1 MSELRTNR
9 IIPRDGLPSGSYG
22 GIIQVKTA
30 SVGPDNTLYSSSSE
44 TTMLTCAI
52 TPQRSDSIL
61 WIHVEYPTMR
71 SYSSGDTRNLCN
83 HKIKRNGSD
92 IYAVNETPQWRGA
105 NFATSG
111 TVEINIPVSFSTFDS
126 PNTTSSVTYTSTWA
140 ISSGPGFNTAGSIRR
155 MVIFEMAT

>member
-30 SVGPDNTLYSSSSE
+30 SAQDNTLYSSSSE

-71 SYSSGDTRNLCN
+71 SYSTGNTRNLCN

-105 NFATSG
+105 NFTSSN
-111 TVEINIPVSFSTFDS
+111 VEINIPVSFSTFDS

-140 ISSGPGFNTAGSIRR
+140 ISSGTGFNTANSVRR
-155 MVIFEMAT
+155 MIIFEMAT

>member
-9 IIPRDGLPSGSYG
+9 IIPRDGLPTGSYG

-30 SVGPDNTLYSSSSE
+30 SAQDNSLYSSSSE

-71 SYSSGDTRNLCN
+71 SYSSGNTRNLCN
-83 HKIKRNGSD
+83 HKIKRNGTN
-92 IYAVNETPQWRGA
+92 IYSVNETPQWRGA
-105 NFATSG
+105 NFASSNI
-111 TVEINIPVSFSTFDS
+111 EINIPVSFSTFDS
-126 PNTTSSVTYTSTWA
+126 PNATSSVTYTSTWA

>member
-9 IIPRDGLPSGSYG
+9 IVPRDGLPTGSYG

-30 SVGPDNTLYSSSSE
+30 SAQDNTLYSSSSE

-71 SYSSGDTRNLCN
+71 SYSTGNTRNLCN

-92 IYAVNETPQWRGA
+92 IYAVNETPQWRGS
-105 NFATSG
+105 NFDGSN
-111 TVEINIPVSFSTFDS
+111 VDINIPVSFSTFDS
-126 PNTTSSVTYTSTWA
+126 PNTTSAVTYTSTWA
-140 ISSGPGFNTAGSIRR
+140 ISSGPGFNTAASIRR

>member
-9 IIPRDGLPSGSYG
+9 IIPRDGLPTGSYG

-30 SVGPDNTLYSSSSE
+30 SAQDNTLYSSSSE

-71 SYSSGDTRNLCN
+71 SYSTGNTRNLCN

-105 NFATSG
+105 NFDGG

-126 PNTTSSVTYTSTWA
+126 PNTTNAVTYTSTWA
-140 ISSGPGFNTAGSIRR
+140 INSGPGFNTAASIRR

>member
-9 IIPRDGLPSGSYG
+9 IVPKNGLPSGSYG

-30 SVGPDNTLYSSSSE
+30 SAQDNTLYSSSSE

-71 SYSSGDTRNLCN
+71 SYSTGNTRNLCN
-83 HKIKRNGSD
+83 HKVKRNGSD

-105 NFATSG
+105 NFTSSN
-111 TVEINIPVSFSTFDS
+111 VEINIPVSFSTFDS
-126 PNTTSSVTYTSTWA
+126 PNTTSAVTYTSTWA
-140 ISSGPGFNTAGSIRR
+140 ISSGPGFNTAASIRR

>member
-1 MSELRTNR
+1 
-9 IIPRDGLPSGSYG
+9 
-22 GIIQVKTA
+22 
-30 SVGPDNTLYSSSSE
+30 
-44 TTMLTCAI
+44 MLTCVI

-71 SYSSGDTRNLCN
+71 SYSQGNTRNLCN

-92 IYAVNETPQWRGA
+92 IYYVNETPQWRGA
-105 NFATSG
+105 NFDGG

-126 PNTTSSVTYTSTWA
+126 PNTTSAVTYTSTWA
-140 ISSGPGFNTAGSIRR
+140 ISSGPGFNTAASTRR